1 MTGSDA
7 KPDLQRYLQTAREAV
22 LWKMDGLSE
31 YDVRRPMTMT
41 GTNLVGLVKH
51 LASVE
56 AGYFGATFGRPFSE
70 PMPWW
75 DDDAEANADLWATA
89 DESRDEI
96 VELYRR
102 VWAHSNATI
111 EALAL
116 DATGEVP
123 WWPEDRRAVT
133 LHRILVHVIA
143 ETNRHAGHADVVR
156 ELIDG
161 TVGLRAD
168 NDNMWAPP
176 EGWEAY
182 RERLERIA
190 REAGSR

>member
-31 YDVRRPMTMT
+31 YDVRRPITMT

-190 REAGSR
+190 REAGSG

>member
-22 LWKMDGLSE
+22 LWKVDGLSE

-89 DESRDEI
+89 DESRDQI
-96 VELYRR
+96 VELYKR
-102 VWAHSNATI
+102 VWAHSDATI

-123 WWPEDRRAVT
+123 WWPEDRKIVT
-133 LHRILVHVIA
+133 LHRILIHVIA

-161 TVGLRAD
+161 TVGLRPD

-190 REAGSR
+190 REAGAR